1 MTYTLY
7 TAPGAAGLAAHWM
20 LIEMGVPFELVKLDL
35 EAGDQKKPEY
45 LKLNPSG
52 MVPTMIV
59 DGEPQAEIAALLM
72 LLAERH
78 PESDLAPAP
87 NTPGRASY
95 VRWMVYLANT
105 LQPAF
110 RMWFYSDDDG
120 GPQFEGFLKTLSRE
134 RIEAVWDRV
143 ESMLSD
149 GRPYLLGDRL
159 TAADF
164 LLTMLTRWSR
174 NMPKPATEWPKLG
187 GYIRRMKA
195 MPSLQEV
202 HRREGLTEWIA
213 AA

>member
-1 MTYTLY
+1 MSYTLY

-20 LIEMGVPFELVKLDL
+20 LIEMGVPFEVKQIDLD
-35 EAGDQKKPEY
+35 AGEQKKPEY

-78 PESDLAPAP
+78 PEAKLAPLP
-87 NTPGRASY
+87 NTPGRAAY
-95 VRWMVYLANT
+95 LRWMVYLANT

-110 RMWFYSDDDG
+110 RMWFYADGDG
-120 GPQFEGFLKTLSRE
+120 GPEFSGFLKTMARE

-143 ESMLSD
+143 EATLAD
-149 GRPYLLGDRL
+149 GRPYLLGDRIS
-159 TAADF
+159 AADF

-174 NMPKPATEWPKLG
+174 NMPKPATEWPRLG
-187 GYIRRMKA
+187 AYIKRMKA
-195 MPSLQEV
+195 MPSLQET

-213 AA
+213 A